1 MLYEMK
7 LQYNVNSVQQRELR
21 KQEVKCR
28 DAQRQANARGVS
40 NYPTWGERRLFT
52 YNMRLEVRQC
62 QRYLHLAR
70 AIIRGQAYKEVEQGT
85 REGNGPDT
93 DALLDTLN
101 AWGFNPDV
109 EYVAN
114 WLGE

>member
-1 MLYEMK
+1 MFYEMK
-7 LQYNVNSVQQRELR
+7 LQYNLNSVQQRELR

-28 DAQRQANARGVS
+28 EEQQRMNARGTT

-52 YNMRLEVRQC
+52 YNMRMEIRSC

-70 AIIRGQAYKEVEQGT
+70 AIIKGTPYQKVEQGT
-85 REGNGPDT
+85 REGNTPNTED
-93 DALLDTLN
+93 LLDTLN

-109 EYVAN
+109 EDVAN